1 MKTLKKRKTL
11 NNRIELFKAAI
22 TGFII
27 LFSGSGYV
35 MGQQSNVLYYMN
47 GVPQSYLVNPA
58 TQPSCDVYVGIPVI
72 SPVQVFVENSSFSIS
87 DVMWYEGDTT
97 RLFFNTTESQSDFL
111 SNLGN
116 SNYISADVS
125 TSIFSFGFRT
135 GDIYVT
141 YDLTERASF
150 RFAYP
155 GDLIK
160 FMFEGNEDGEE
171 FNLSSIGIEAVG
183 FLEFAAGVSHK
194 INDQVVLGY
203 RGKFLLGQGNI
214 STRHMNAQLL
224 TGREE
229 WIFRSGFD
237 LNATLPFID
246 IPTDSAGDFSF
257 DDINTQDNLMASD
270 YVRMITGNKGLAV
283 DAGINYTPM
292 DKLTLS
298 ASLLDL
304 GFIRWKHNTYNISQ
318 DVEYIFEGI
327 ETDISKID
335 TNFFHDLGDSLLNI
349 FDSTFVLNNTNSE
362 KPYTSFLG
370 AKLYLGGRYQIIPE
384 ISVGLLSRTEIFKG
398 RIREQLTLSANFY
411 PIKLVSAS
419 LSYTIM
425 NKTFN
430 NFGFGLSLKPGPFNI
445 YIITDNIPFN
455 FAVEQSSGIPIPH
468 KNRSLNV
475 RFGFNLVFGCDKE
488 KRKTKDQPLIR
499 TFL

>member
-1 MKTLKKRKTL
+1 MKTLKKRKTSK
-11 NNRIELFKAAI
+11 NRIELFKAALA
-22 TGFII
+22 GFII
-27 LFSGSGYV
+27 LFSGSVYV
-35 MGQQSNVLYYMN
+35 TGQQSNVLYFMN

-72 SPVQVFVENSSFSIS
+72 SPVQVFVENSSFSVS
-87 DVMWYEGDTT
+87 DVMWYQGDTT
-97 RLFFNTTESQSDFL
+97 RLFFNTSESQSDFL

-116 SNYISADVS
+116 SNYISADLS

-150 RFAYP
+150 RFSYP
-155 GDLIK
+155 GDLVR
-160 FMFEGNEDGEE
+160 FAFQGNELGDE
-171 FNLSSIGIEAVG
+171 FNMSSLGIEAVSY
-183 FLEFAAGVSHK
+183 LEFAAGVSHK
-194 INDQVVLGY
+194 INDQIVLGY
-203 RGKFLLGQGNI
+203 RGKVLFGQGNV
-214 STRHMNAQLL
+214 STRHMNLRL
-224 TGREE
+224 ITDVD
-229 WIFRSGFD
+229 WTIRSSFD

-246 IPTDSAGDFSF
+246 IPTDSAGDFTF
-257 DDINTQDNLMASD
+257 DDIDTQENLMASD

-304 GFIRWKHNTYNISQ
+304 GFIRWRHNTYNISQ
-318 DVEYIFEGI
+318 DVEYIYDGI
-327 ETDISKID
+327 EVDFGETDS
-335 TNFFHDLGDSLLNI
+335 I
-349 FDSTFVLNNTNSE
+349 FDNFLDSIENTFVFTNSE
-362 KPYTSFLG
+362 KPYTSFLA
-370 AKLYLGGRYQIIPE
+370 AKLYIGGRYQIIPE

-419 LSYTIM
+419 LSYTVM

-455 FAVEQSSGIPIPH
+455 FAVEQSSGVPIPN